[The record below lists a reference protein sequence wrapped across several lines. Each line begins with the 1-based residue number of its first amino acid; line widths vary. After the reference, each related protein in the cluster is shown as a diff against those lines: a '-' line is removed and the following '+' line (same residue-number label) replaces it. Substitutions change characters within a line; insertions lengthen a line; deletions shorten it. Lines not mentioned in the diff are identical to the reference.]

1 MGVPKDIDL
10 IICGVMRRILMSEVE
25 RYIAQRKKMDPSFAE
40 GFEEG
45 YREFEIGVL
54 LRQARED
61 AGMTQE
67 QLAALIRTKKTAI
80 SRLENHAEDIKLSTL
95 NKVARALGKQLEVSL
110 K

>member
-1 MGVPKDIDL
+1 
-10 IICGVMRRILMSEVE
+10 MSDVE
-25 RYIAQRKKMDPSFAE
+25 KYIAERKKTDPEFAE

-45 YREFEIGVL
+45 YRKFEIGVL
-54 LRQARED
+54 LRQAREE

-67 QLAALIRTKKTAI
+67 QLATLIQTKKTAI

-95 NKVARALGKQLEVSL
+95 NKVATALGKRLEVSL

>member
-1 MGVPKDIDL
+1 MSDI
-10 IICGVMRRILMSEVE
+10 EK
-25 RYIAQRKKMDPSFAE
+25 YITERKKADPEFAE

-54 LRQARED
+54 LRQAREE

-67 QLAALIRTKKTAI
+67 QLATLIQTKKTAI

-95 NKVARALGKQLEVSL
+95 NKVATALGKRLEVSL